1 MNETVEVKTC
11 ELEGPALDWAVATAQ
26 GWIRYEEDSVE
37 LGWYWHTD
45 PENAPYGPIIYLGDW
60 RPSNNWSQ
68 CGPLIEKYRFE
79 FEWVGND
86 WHGEPLNFFTA
97 CGFDMPADAAS
108 AGPTHLIA
116 ACRAIVRAKYGKTVS
131 VPAELIK

>member
-1 MNETVEVKTC
+1 MNETVEVMTC
-11 ELEGPALDWAVATAQ
+11 DLEGPALDWAVATAQ

-79 FEWVGND
+79 FGWY
-86 WHGEPLNFFTA
+86 GEPLNFFTA
-97 CGFDMPADAAS
+97 FGFNIPTGATS
-108 AGPTHLIA
+108 TGPTHLIA
-116 ACRAIVRAKYGKTVS
+116 ACRAIVTAKLGETVS

>member
-1 MNETVEVKTC
+1 AQALG
-11 ELEGPALDWAVATAQ
+11 LEDAVRSAYRGERCTYVLNS
-26 GWIRYEEDSVE
+26 G
-37 LGWYWHTD
+37 
-45 PENAPYGPIIYLGDW
+45 
-60 RPSNNWSQ
+60 NNWSQ

>member
-1 MNETVEVKTC
+1 MSETVEVKIWD
-11 ELEGPALDWAVATAQ
+11 LEGEALDWAVATAQ

-37 LGWYWHTD
+37 LGWYWHTE

-68 CGPLIEKYRFE
+68 CGPLIEEYDIAL
-79 FEWVGND
+79 VG
-86 WHGEPLNFFTA
+86 GERNNQERRRLAHTGDGVSCAYGSDN
-97 CGFDMPADAAS
+97 
-108 AGPTHLIA
+108 LIA
-116 ACRAIVRAKYGKTVS
+116 VCRAIVRAKLGETIN